1 MNCHSIP
8 LTLIVFNAR
17 IYDPLKGF
25 LSASA
30 LAVSNN
36 KIVMLGTD
44 KEVLHYRMNSTSIID
59 AQKRILIP
67 CFTDCHIHF
76 IGYVRRK
83 GEINLNQCSSYSE
96 VLNLIKRKVEDTP
109 EGEWITGGGWN
120 RNLWSDAKYPHRKHL
135 DEISIKHFIALDSKD
150 WHTTWVNTP
159 VLQLTGIHLNKPYAG
174 AKHLAINRNTAQFTG
189 VLEEQIRLK
198 VYDLIPKKNYDK
210 LRKSFQ
216 TSIQELYRL
225 GISGINSIETLDEY
239 DIYHEAKK
247 NRELGLRVYW
257 YFPVKLLF
265 TAEGFP
271 KHKKIADDFLQISGV
286 KIFLDGSFGSQTA
299 ELFENYENLGHSGVE
314 VVDQQQLDE
323 YVQKAVDNRLSCA
336 VHAIG
341 DKAVRKALT
350 VFGIYTQQSKRYGLR
365 HRIEHAQLIHPNDI
379 PLFNKYNIFAS
390 VQPLHLAYDIPIIN
404 RYLGNRGRYTY
415 PLGTMQKSDCK
426 LIFGSDAPVED
437 INPWEAIYSAL
448 ERRFQMDP
456 EEASFYPE
464 ERLDISTC
472 LKAYTINA
480 ALAVK
485 KEKKLGQIKEDFL
498 ADFFLV
504 DQDIF
509 GGNHLDL
516 KAAESVLTVVDGKVV
531 YRNID

>member
-1 MNCHSIP
+1 MNCHSIA

-17 IYDPLKGF
+17 IYDPIKGF

-30 LAVSNN
+30 LAVSDN
-36 KIVMLGTD
+36 KIILLGTD
-44 KEVLHYRMNSTSIID
+44 DEILSYQQSSTQMID
-59 AQKRILIP
+59 AKKLILIP
-67 CFTDCHIHF
+67 SFTDCHIHF
-76 IGYVRRK
+76 VNFIRRK
-83 GEINLNQCSSYSE
+83 EEIRLEHCSSYNQTLS
-96 VLNLIKRKVEDTP
+96 LIKKKVDNTP

-120 RNLWSDAKYPHRKHL
+120 RNLWPDTEYPSRKHL
-135 DEISIKHFIALDSKD
+135 DEITTKHFIALDSKD

-159 VLQLTGIHLNKPYAG
+159 VLQLARIPLNKPYAG
-174 AKHLAINRNTAQFTG
+174 AKHLAINRYTGQFTG
-189 VLEEQIRLK
+189 VLEEQARLK
-198 VYDLIPKKNYDK
+198 VYDLIPKKYYDK

-216 TSIQELYRL
+216 TSIQELFKL
-225 GISGINSIETLDEY
+225 GISGIHSVETLDEY

-247 NRELGLRVYW
+247 NGELGLRVYW

-265 TAEGFP
+265 TTEGLP
-271 KHKKIADDFLQISGV
+271 KHKKIADDFLQVSGV

-299 ELFENYENLGHSGVE
+299 ELFENYENLGHPGVE
-314 VVDQQQLDE
+314 VVDQKHLNE

-350 VFGIYTQQSKRYGLR
+350 VFGIYAQQSKRIGLR

-390 VQPLHLAYDIPIIN
+390 IQPLHLAYDIPIIN
-404 RYLGNRGRYTY
+404 RYLGDRDRYTY
-415 PLGTMQKSDCK
+415 PLGSMHKNDCK

-437 INPWEAIYSAL
+437 FNPWKAIYSAI
-448 ERRFQMDP
+448 ERRFKMDP

-464 ERLDISTC
+464 ERLDIATC

-480 ALAVK
+480 ALAAK
-485 KEKKLGQIKEDFL
+485 MEKKLGRIKENSL

-504 DQDIF
+504 DRDIF
-509 GGNHLDL
+509 GENHLDL
-516 KAAESVLTVVDGKVV
+516 ITAESVLTVLDGKVV

>member
-1 MNCHSIP
+1 MNYHSIAFN
-8 LTLIVFNAR
+8 LIVFNAR

-36 KIVMLGTD
+36 KIVLLGTD
-44 KEVLHYRMNSTSIID
+44 KEVLHYRMSSTSIID

-67 CFTDCHIHF
+67 CFIDCHIHF
-76 IGYVRRK
+76 VDYVRRK
-83 GEINLNQCSSYSE
+83 GEVNLNQCSSYGEALS
-96 VLNLIKRKVEDTP
+96 LIKRKVENTP

-150 WHTTWVNTP
+150 LHTTWVNTP
-159 VLQLTGIHLNKPYAG
+159 VWQLARIPLNKPQAG
-174 AKHLAINRNTAQFTG
+174 VKHLANNRNILQFTG

-210 LRKSFQ
+210 LRKNFQ
-216 TSIQELYRL
+216 KSIQELFRL
-225 GISGINSIETLDEY
+225 GISGINSVETLDEY

-247 NRELGLRVYW
+247 KRELGLRVYW
-257 YFPVKLLF
+257 YFPVELLF
-265 TAEGFP
+265 TGEGLP
-271 KHKKIADDFLQISGV
+271 KRKKLADDFLQVSGV

-299 ELFENYENLGHSGVE
+299 ELFENYENLGHCGVE
-314 VVDQQQLDE
+314 IVDQQQLNE

-350 VFGIYTQQSKRYGLR
+350 VFGVYAQQSKRFGLR

-390 VQPLHLAYDIPIIN
+390 IQPLHLAYDIPIIN
-404 RYLGNRGRYTY
+404 RYLGDRDRYTY
-415 PLGTMQKSDCK
+415 PFGSMQKNDIK

-437 INPWEAIYSAL
+437 FNPWKAIYSAL
-448 ERRFQMDP
+448 ERRFKMDP
-456 EEASFYPE
+456 KEASFYPE
-464 ERLDISTC
+464 ERLDIATC
-472 LKAYTINA
+472 LKAYTTNA

-485 KEKKLGQIKEDFL
+485 TEKKLGRIKEDSL

-504 DQDIF
+504 DRDIF
-509 GGNHLDL
+509 GENHVDL
-516 KAAESVLTVVDGKVV
+516 KTAESVLTVVNGKVV